1 MAGQDVAEVDAIEH
15 ELSFRLRAIE
25 RAARLRAGDLPE
37 ADARRLALLCDAL
50 RSAAQTG

>member
-1 MAGQDVAEVDAIEH
+1 MAEVDAIEH